1 MLDNAISDDDD
12 AFLDDNNE
20 EAMMDYS
27 TDNWSLDDEEALQVQ
42 PKIVVTPS
50 LELGENWG
58 DGNTYSL
65 VNLDDVQVDTEDTSD
80 STDDQMVG
88 TY

>member
-12 AFLDDNNE
+12 TFLEDHNK
-20 EAMMDYS
+20 EAMMD
-27 TDNWSLDDEEALQVQ
+27 DNWSLDDEEALQVH

-50 LELGENWG
+50 RELGENWG
-58 DGNTYSL
+58 DGHENTYSF
-65 VNLDDVQVDTEDTSD
+65 VNLDDIQVDTEDMTD
-80 STDDQMVG
+80 STDDQMVC